1 MYTQLLSI
9 VKERREMQIYVVFST
24 TFTLNY
30 NDINEREDH
39 NSNSHNDTETK
50 KNRLNRSSKTGFF
63 GRVVISCVISGY
75 TIDVSW

>member
-30 NDINEREDH
+30 NDINEREER
-39 NSNSHNDTETK
+39 NSNK
-50 KNRLNRSSKTGFF
+50 KKLSVLS
-63 GRVVISCVISGY
+63 V
-75 TIDVSW
+75 